1 MVGLKNKLIITF
13 LILSFA
19 IVPIGANLKPA
30 FAQEETKTETA
41 DSSQT
46 ETTQA
51 ETPQIGI
58 DQEALDILKD
68 MSDALISTKEF
79 TFDTEITND
88 RTLNSGQTIQYSGTM
103 VTSVK
108 RPNNVYAKFVGDSGT
123 REVWSSGTDL
133 TLYNA
138 SKQFY
143 GVLKTPDTI
152 DATMD
157 FLIDNY
163 DFTLALADILNAD
176 PYNSFMETT
185 IGGFVVGDSIVR
197 GVECSHLAFIGEYV
211 DWQIWIS
218 NEDPALPY
226 KFVIDYKEI
235 EGVPQYQA
243 IFSNWN
249 LKPKLSESVF
259 KATVPKDA
267 MKIDFINFKKDKGVN
282 KDEEK

>member
-19 IVPIGANLKPA
+19 IVPIGANSKPA

-51 ETPQIGI
+51 EASPINI

-68 MSDALISTKEF
+68 MSDALISAKEF

-108 RPNNVYAKFVGDSGT
+108 RPNNVYAKFVGDNGT
-123 REVWSSGTDL
+123 REVWYSGTEL
-133 TLYNA
+133 TLYNF

-176 PYNSFMETT
+176 PYNSFMQTT
-185 IGGFVVGDSIVR
+185 TGGFVVGDSIVR

-282 KDEEK
+282 KNEEK

>member
-176 PYNSFMETT
+176 PYNSFMQTT
-185 IGGFVVGDSIVR
+185 TGGFVVGDSIVR

>member
-19 IVPIGANLKPA
+19 VVPIGANSKPA

-68 MSDALISTKEF
+68 MSDALISAKEF

-108 RPNNVYAKFVGDSGT
+108 RPNNVYAKFVGDNGT
-123 REVWSSGTDL
+123 REVWSSGTEL
-133 TLYNA
+133 TLYNV

-176 PYNSFMETT
+176 PYNSFMQTT
-185 IGGFVVGDSIVR
+185 TGGFVVGDSIVR

>member
-1 MVGLKNKLIITF
+1 MVGINNKLIITF
-13 LILSFA
+13 FILSFA
-19 IVPIGANLKPA
+19 IVPITGNSQLV
-30 FAQEETKTETA
+30 FAQDETKTEAA
-41 DSSQT
+41 DSDQT
-46 ETTQA
+46 ETTAA
-51 ETPQIGI
+51 EIPQIEI

-68 MSDALISTKEF
+68 MSDALISAKEF

-88 RTLNSGQTIQYSGTM
+88 RTLDSGQTIQYSGTM
-103 VTSVK
+103 ATSVK
-108 RPNNVYAKFVGDSGT
+108 RPNDVYAKFIGDSGT
-123 REVWSSGTDL
+123 REVWSSGTEL

-143 GVLKTPDTI
+143 GVLKTPDSI

-163 DFTLALADILNAD
+163 DFTLALADILNAN
-176 PYNSFMETT
+176 PYDSFMETT

-226 KFVIDYKEI
+226 KFVINYKEI

-249 LKPKLSESVF
+249 LKPKLSESTF
-259 KATVPKDA
+259 KAAVPKDA
-267 MKIDFINFKKDKGVN
+267 VKIDFINYKKEKEADN
-282 KDEEK
+282 NEEK